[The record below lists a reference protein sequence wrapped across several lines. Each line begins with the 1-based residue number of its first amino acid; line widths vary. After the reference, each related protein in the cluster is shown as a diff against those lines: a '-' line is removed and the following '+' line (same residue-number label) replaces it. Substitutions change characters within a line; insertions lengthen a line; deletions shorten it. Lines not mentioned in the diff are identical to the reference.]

1 VTKRKT
7 SEPKAVL
14 VPKPDTTGRLKKV
27 FQRLLQAGA
36 K

>member
-1 VTKRKT
+1 VPKRKT
-7 SEPKAVL
+7 EPKAVL
-14 VPKPDTTGRLKKV
+14 VPKPDTTGRFKKV

>member
-1 VTKRKT
+1 MERKT
-7 SEPKAVL
+7 RESKVVV
-14 VPKPDTTGRLKKV
+14 VPKPDSGGKLKKV

>member
-1 VTKRKT
+1 VPTRT
-7 SEPKAVL
+7 TGDPKAVL
-14 VPKPDTTGRLKKV
+14 VPKPDAAGRLKKV

>member
-1 VTKRKT
+1 VPKRT
-7 SEPKAVL
+7 TGDPKAVL

>member
-1 VTKRKT
+1 MERKT
-7 SEPKAVL
+7 LEPKAVL

>member
-1 VTKRKT
+1 VKNGKP
-7 SEPKAVL
+7 EPKAIL